1 MRRTLLS
8 LLLLVGIFATIK
20 AEDLTP
26 KAEGTYSGSLF
37 ISLGAPIDESTAG
50 LPNQTVS
57 IERVGENLVRFT
69 LKNFPFAAGMELGD
83 IEIDQ
88 VGIHS
93 EGDKIKFATTAP
105 KNVSFMGGAVEAT
118 VKINGDNSFIQ
129 GDSASIDVDVG
140 WLNDGQGGGGTP
152 IYVRFAGK
160 KQTSA
165 IENVKADRRNAK
177 LYDLQGRPV
186 QGEPKRGVFVRNGK
200 KVILR

>member
-69 LKNFPFAAGMELGD
+69 LKNFSFAAGMELGD

-93 EGDKIKFATTAP
+93 EGDTIKFATTVP
-105 KNVSFMGGAVEAT
+105 KNVSFMGGAVKAT

-129 GDSASIDVDVG
+129 GDSASIDVDVV
-140 WLNDGQGGGGTP
+140 WLNDGQGGSGTP

-186 QGEPKRGVFVRNGK
+186 QGDPKRGVFVRNGK

>member
-69 LKNFPFAAGMELGD
+69 LKNFSFAAGMELGD

-88 VGIHS
+88 VGIHL
-93 EGDKIKFATTAP
+93 EGDKIKFATTTP

-129 GDSASIDVDVG
+129 GDSASIDVDVV
-140 WLNDGQGGGGTP
+140 WLNDGQGGSGTP

>member
-69 LKNFPFAAGMELGD
+69 LKNFSFAAGMELGD
-83 IEIDQ
+83 IDP
-88 VGIHS
+88 
-93 EGDKIKFATTAP
+93 F
-105 KNVSFMGGAVEAT
+105 
-118 VKINGDNSFIQ
+118 
-129 GDSASIDVDVG
+129 
-140 WLNDGQGGGGTP
+140 
-152 IYVRFAGK
+152 
-160 KQTSA
+160 
-165 IENVKADRRNAK
+165 
-177 LYDLQGRPV
+177 
-186 QGEPKRGVFVRNGK
+186 
-200 KVILR
+200 

>member
-69 LKNFPFAAGMELGD
+69 LKNFSFAAGMELGD

-88 VGIHS
+88 VGIHL
-93 EGDKIKFATTAP
+93 EGDKIKFATTTP

-118 VKINGDNSFIQ
+118 VKLNGDNSFIQ
-129 GDSASIDVDVG
+129 GDSASIDVD
-140 WLNDGQGGGGTP
+140 GQGGSGTP

-165 IENVKADRRNAK
+165 IENVKADRRDAK

-200 KVILR
+200 KIILR

>member
-69 LKNFPFAAGMELGD
+69 LKNFSFAAGMELGD

-88 VGIHS
+88 VSIHS

-129 GDSASIDVDVG
+129 GDSASIDVEVV
-140 WLNDGQGGGGTP
+140 WLNDGQGGSGTP

-160 KQTSA
+160 K
-165 IENVKADRRNAK
+165 
-177 LYDLQGRPV
+177 
-186 QGEPKRGVFVRNGK
+186 
-200 KVILR
+200 

>member
-69 LKNFPFAAGMELGD
+69 LKNFSFAAGMELGD

-88 VGIHS
+88 VGIHL

-105 KNVSFMGGAVEAT
+105 KNVSFMGGAVKAT
-118 VKINGDNSFIQ
+118 VKINGDNSFMQ
-129 GDSASIDVDVG
+129 GDSASLDVDVV
-140 WLNDGQGGGGTP
+140 WLNDGQGGSGTP

-165 IENVKADRRNAK
+165 IENVKADRRDAK

-200 KVILR
+200 KIILR

>member
-1 MRRTLLS
+1 MKRTLLT
-8 LLLLVGIFATIK
+8 LLLLVGVFATIK

-26 KAEGTYSGSLF
+26 KAEGTYTGSLF
-37 ISLGAPIDESTAG
+37 ISLGSPIDDSATG
-50 LPNQTVS
+50 LPNQTIS
-57 IERVGENLVRFT
+57 IERIGENLVRFT
-69 LKNFPFAAGMELGD
+69 LKNFSFAAGMELGD
-83 IEIDQ
+83 IVIDQ
-88 VGIHS
+88 VSIKS

-129 GDSASIDVDVG
+129 GDSASIDVDVV
-140 WLNDGQGGGGTP
+140 WLNDGQGGSGTP

-186 QGEPKRGVFVRNGK
+186 QGEPKRGIFVRNGK

>member
-69 LKNFPFAAGMELGD
+69 LKNFSFAAGMELGD

-93 EGDKIKFATTAP
+93 EGDKIKFATTTP
-105 KNVSFMGGAVEAT
+105 KKVSFMGGAVEAT
-118 VKINGDNSFIQ
+118 VKINGGNSFIQ
-129 GDSASIDVDVG
+129 GDSASIDVDVV
-140 WLNDGQGGGGTP
+140 WLNDGQGGSGTP

-165 IENVKADRRNAK
+165 IENVKADRRDAK

-200 KVILR
+200 KIILR